1 MAKQTLEEKMA
12 AIAPELL
19 AAAEGMSVAELRS
32 AITERALLY
41 SASKEAERDDDVLSQ
56 AKNDV
61 KALVAPYKED
71 QKAAQLV
78 ITYIGKLL
86 ESRDGK

>member
-19 AAAEGMSVAELRS
+19 AAAESMSVAELRS

-41 SASKEAERDDDVLSQ
+41 SASKEAEKADPELSQ
-56 AKNDV
+56 AKDGV
-61 KALVAPYKED
+61 KELAAPYKED

-86 ESRDGK
+86 EARNG